1 MRHPSQSGTPPPLT
15 LQVPWLGLLHLW
27 TDLLQ
32 DVVVMLGL
40 ELPGEHEGFAAHL

>member
-1 MRHPSQSGTPPPLT
+1 MYPSQPGTPPPLT
-15 LQVPWLGLLHLW
+15 LQGPWLGLFHLW

-40 ELPGEHEGFAAHL
+40 ELLGKYDGFAAHL